1 MPQFNSVCVQLG
13 VILSHQEVNK
23 LVNTKQGK
31 INFKELSKG
40 IMATE
45 VTERIG
51 KQKIDR
57 RELERILKTGMS
69 RF

>member
-1 MPQFNSVCVQLG
+1 M
-13 VILSHQEVNK
+13 NK

-40 IMATE
+40 IMATD